1 MHYEALEHVADLA
14 PAGVF
19 ARHLQRFERD
29 FAAWMATD
37 DGRFAAWRA
46 QRAIATPQAAR
57 RQSEHSPR
65 TTS

>member
-1 MHYEALEHVADLA
+1 MHYDALEHVADLA
-14 PAGVF
+14 PAGVY

-29 FAAWMATD
+29 FAKWLATD
-37 DGRFAAWRA
+37 EGRFAAWRA
-46 QRAIATPQAAR
+46 HRAIVGAQAA